1 MCVHLSPPP
10 STKTHLVDYL
20 WVLPDRLALAIAED
34 ICRGGGIAPGWM
46 VSHFDEIDDD
56 VIVEGYAAGRSDEE
70 VDIIEE

>member
-1 MCVHLSPPP
+1 
-10 STKTHLVDYL
+10 
-20 WVLPDRLALAIAED
+20 
-34 ICRGGGIAPGWM
+34 M